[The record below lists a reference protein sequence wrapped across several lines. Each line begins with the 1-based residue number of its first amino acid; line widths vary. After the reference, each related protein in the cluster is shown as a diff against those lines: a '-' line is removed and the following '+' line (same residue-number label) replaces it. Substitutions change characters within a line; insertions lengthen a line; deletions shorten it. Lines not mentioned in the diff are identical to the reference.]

1 MVSQVGTMTADLKRR
16 GALYRLRHMVSR
28 FILYVGLV
36 VWAAI
41 TTYPFV
47 WLVLTSLK
55 YPFEVFENPLG
66 LPRDWVFENYV
77 TAWTQAG
84 VGRLAQ
90 NSLYVA
96 VISTVLAMFV
106 AATTSFALSRFNFR
120 LKSPIFAYIMFG
132 FMVPGSVL
140 LVPLAVF
147 TRRIGLYD
155 SLLGL
160 AIVYAAIGVPWNT
173 FFLSAFMAT
182 IPREL
187 EEAAVIDGAGMWR
200 VFWSVILPLSRPGLV
215 TLATL
220 HTLSSWNEFILALLL
235 TISQEN
241 RTLPVGMS
249 LLIAQFYANYPAL
262 AAAVVMSLVPSVLF
276 FLLLQR
282 YVVEGLAAGALVG
295 L

>member
-16 GALYRLRHMVSR
+16 GTLYRLRHMVSR

>member
-1 MVSQVGTMTADLKRR
+1 MVSQVGTMTADLKR
-16 GALYRLRHMVSR
+16 GGTLYRFRHIVSR
-28 FILYVGLV
+28 SILYVGLIG
-36 VWAAI
+36 WAVI

-55 YPFEVFENPLG
+55 YPFEVFDNPLG

-120 LKSPIFAYIMFG
+120 LKSSIFVYIMFG

-220 HTLSSWNEFILALLL
+220 HVLSSWNEFILALLL

>member
-1 MVSQVGTMTADLKRR
+1 MVSQVGAITTDVRR
-16 GALYRLRHMVSR
+16 GGAWYRLRHIVSR
-28 FILYVGLV
+28 LVLYLGLV
-36 VWAAI
+36 GWAAV
-41 TTYPFV
+41 TTYPFM

-55 YPFEVFENPLG
+55 YPYEVFENPLG
-66 LPRDWVFENYV
+66 LPKDWVFENYL
-77 TAWTQAG
+77 TAWRQAG

-96 VISTVLAMFV
+96 VMSTVLAMFV

-120 LKSPIFAYIMFG
+120 LRSPVFGYIMFG

-147 TRRIGLYD
+147 TRKIGLYD

-173 FFLSAFMAT
+173 FFLSAFMET

-187 EEAAVIDGAGMWR
+187 EEAAIMDGAGMWR

-220 HTLSSWNEFILALLL
+220 HVLSSWNEFILALLL
-235 TISQEN
+235 TISEGN

-249 LLIAQFYANYPAL
+249 LLIARFYANYPAL

-282 YVVEGLAAGALVG
+282 YVVEGLSAGALVG

>member
-1 MVSQVGTMTADLKRR
+1 MVSQVGTITADLKR
-16 GALYRLRHMVSR
+16 GGTLYRLRHVVSR
-28 FILYVGLV
+28 SILYVGLIG
-36 VWAAI
+36 WAAI

-55 YPFEVFENPLG
+55 YPFEVFDNPLG

-120 LKSPIFAYIMFG
+120 LKSPIFVYIMFG

-235 TISQEN
+235 TISLEN

>member
-16 GALYRLRHMVSR
+16 GALYRFRHVVSR
-28 FILYVGLV
+28 SVLYAGLV

>member
-1 MVSQVGTMTADLKRR
+1 MTADLKR
-16 GALYRLRHMVSR
+16 GGTLYRLRHVVSR
-28 FILYVGLV
+28 SILYVGLIA
-36 VWAAI
+36 WAAI

-96 VISTVLAMFV
+96 VISTVLAIFV

-120 LKSPIFAYIMFG
+120 LKSSIFVYIMFG

-160 AIVYAAIGVPWNT
+160 AVVYAAIGVPWNT

-220 HTLSSWNEFILALLL
+220 HVLSSWNEFILALLL

>member
-1 MVSQVGTMTADLKRR
+1 MASRASTLAISARR
-16 GALYRLRHMVSR
+16 EGIFYRSRHVVSR
-28 FILYVGLV
+28 VVLYLGLFG
-36 VWAAI
+36 WATV
-41 TTYPFV
+41 TTYPFI

-55 YPFEVFENPLG
+55 YPYEVFENPLG
-66 LPRDWVFENYV
+66 LPRDWVFKNYV
-77 TAWTQAG
+77 TAWDQAG
-84 VGRLAQ
+84 VSRLAQ

-120 LKSPIFAYIMFG
+120 LRAPVFGYIMFG

-147 TRRIGLYD
+147 TRKLGLYD

-173 FFLSAFMAT
+173 FFLSAFMRT

-187 EEAAVIDGAGMWR
+187 EEAAIMDGAGMWR

-220 HTLSSWNEFILALLL
+220 HALSSWNEFILALLL
-235 TISQEN
+235 TISPEN

-262 AAAVVMSLVPSVLF
+262 AAAVVMSLVPSIVL

>member
-1 MVSQVGTMTADLKRR
+1 MVSQVGTITADLKR
-16 GALYRLRHMVSR
+16 GGTLYRLRHVVSR
-28 FILYVGLV
+28 SILYVGLIG
-36 VWAAI
+36 WAAI
-41 TTYPFV
+41 TTYPVV

-55 YPFEVFENPLG
+55 YPFEVFDNPLG

>member
-1 MVSQVGTMTADLKRR
+1 
-16 GALYRLRHMVSR
+16 VSR
-28 FILYVGLV
+28 VVLYAGLV
-36 VWAAI
+36 GWAAV
-41 TTYPFV
+41 TTYPFI

-55 YPFEVFENPLG
+55 YPYEVFENPLG
-66 LPRDWVFENYV
+66 LPRDWVFKNYV
-77 TAWTQAG
+77 TAWEQAD

-106 AATTSFALSRFNFR
+106 AATTSFALSRFDFR
-120 LKSPIFAYIMFG
+120 LRSPVFGYIMFG

-147 TRRIGLYD
+147 TRKLGLYD

-160 AIVYAAIGVPWNT
+160 TIVYAAIGVPWNT
-173 FFLSAFMAT
+173 FFLSAFMER

-187 EEAAVIDGAGMWR
+187 EEAAIMDGAGMWR

-220 HTLSSWNEFILALLL
+220 HVLSSWNEFILALLL
-235 TISQEN
+235 TISPGN

>member
-1 MVSQVGTMTADLKRR
+1 
-16 GALYRLRHMVSR
+16 
-28 FILYVGLV
+28 
-36 VWAAI
+36 
-41 TTYPFV
+41 
-47 WLVLTSLK
+47 
-55 YPFEVFENPLG
+55 
-66 LPRDWVFENYV
+66 V

-120 LKSPIFAYIMFG
+120 LKSPVFAYIMFG

-155 SLLGL
+155 SLFGL

-220 HTLSSWNEFILALLL
+220 HVLSSWNEFILALLL

>member
-1 MVSQVGTMTADLKRR
+1 
-16 GALYRLRHMVSR
+16 
-28 FILYVGLV
+28 
-36 VWAAI
+36 
-41 TTYPFV
+41 
-47 WLVLTSLK
+47 
-55 YPFEVFENPLG
+55 
-66 LPRDWVFENYV
+66 
-77 TAWTQAG
+77 
-84 VGRLAQ
+84 
-90 NSLYVA
+90 
-96 VISTVLAMFV
+96 
-106 AATTSFALSRFNFR
+106 
-120 LKSPIFAYIMFG
+120 MFG

-160 AIVYAAIGVPWNT
+160 AVVYAAIGVPWNT

-220 HTLSSWNEFILALLL
+220 HVLSSWNEFILALLL

>member
-1 MVSQVGTMTADLKRR
+1 MVSQVGTMTADLKRT

-28 FILYVGLV
+28 FVLYVGLV

>member
-1 MVSQVGTMTADLKRR
+1 MVSQVGTVTADLKR
-16 GALYRLRHMVSR
+16 GGTLYRFRHVVSR
-28 FILYVGLV
+28 FILYAGLV
-36 VWAAI
+36 VWAVI

-55 YPFEVFENPLG
+55 YPFEVFDNPLG